1 MNKLANM
8 RHWPER
14 MTPNFGMGR
23 PNMPMNALNHPKN
36 AAQPGQPM
44 ASPQAAD
51 ATILYSFN
59 IPFASDLAGPD
70 TEDILHAT
78 TDAVLRWTHPED
90 APDDVQIHQ
99 LPIHVQNLNTLR
111 TMCQDLTTGPL
122 PVDAYVLSTMP
133 KNGKGQQVA
142 TVCLSGSPELVHK
155 SRETILN
162 DTPISLVCS
171 PDSTPNYPWCNLKF
185 SSNVSRSA
193 VLQLTLMVIW
203 FATSM
208 LVCSRKKLLIPSTTF
223 QASVVLI
230 SSFSVP
236 N

>member
-51 ATILYSFN
+51 TTILYSFN
-59 IPFASDLAGPD
+59 IPFTSDLAGPD

-99 LPIHVQNLNTLR
+99 LPIHVQNLNTLH
-111 TMCQDLTTGPL
+111 TMCQDLTNGPL

-162 DTPISLVCS
+162 DTPISLVRPS
-171 PDSTPNYPWCNLKF
+171 G
-185 SSNVSRSA
+185 SA
-193 VLQLTLMVIW
+193 SLP
-203 FATSM
+203 
-208 LVCSRKKLLIPSTTF
+208 LLLPFEGLS
-223 QASVVLI
+223 
-230 SSFSVP
+230 
-236 N
+236 